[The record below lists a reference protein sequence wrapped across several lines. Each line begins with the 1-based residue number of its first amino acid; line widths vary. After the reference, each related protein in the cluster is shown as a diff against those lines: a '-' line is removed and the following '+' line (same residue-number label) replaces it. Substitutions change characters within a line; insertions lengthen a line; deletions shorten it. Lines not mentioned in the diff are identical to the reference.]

1 MKNMNKSYA
10 MRQRIA
16 RLELYSL
23 LNLKREIN
31 AGRISKSESL
41 NTYVYLDVCFINSR
55 SDPMIDS
62 NDFVDSRFW
71 LRILRLV

>member
-1 MKNMNKSYA
+1 

-31 AGRISKSESL
+31 DGRISKSESL
-41 NTYVYLDVCFINSR
+41 NTYVDVDDKTSFHCFINSR
-55 SDPMIDS
+55 SDPMIDF
-62 NDFVDSRFW
+62 NDFVDCKFW
-71 LRILRLV
+71 LRILRWV